1 MARADAGRAGEME
14 VFARV
19 VEEGG
24 FSAAARALRLTPSAV
39 SKLVARV
46 EARHGVRLLA
56 RSTHAMTL
64 TPEGEAYYR
73 GCRRVLAEIEAAE
86 AALDGGARPR
96 GVLRVNASVPF
107 GSRFVV
113 PLLPAFLGR
122 YPGLRVDVTLSDAVA
137 DLLAGRVDVAVRAGP
152 LPDSALAARKLLDS
166 PRLVVASP
174 TYLARRG
181 APASPGDLARHD
193 CLGFNFRRAEEGW
206 PFAQAGRTRR
216 VAVSGSAAAGDGETL
231 RALALAGVGLARLAA
246 FHVAGDVAA
255 GRLVPVL
262 QPFNP
267 GDREP
272 VHAVFLQ
279 GDPLPARVRAFVD
292 FLVAELG

>member
-1 MARADAGRAGEME
+1 MA

-24 FSAAARALRLTPSAV
+24 FSAAARSLRLTPSAV

-46 EARHGVRLLA
+46 EARHRVRLLA
-56 RSTHAMTL
+56 RSTHGMAL
-64 TPEGEAYYR
+64 TPEGEAYYQ

-86 AALDGGARPR
+86 AALDSSSLPR
-96 GVLRVNASVPF
+96 GILRVNTSVPF
-107 GSRFVV
+107 GSRFIV
-113 PLLPAFLGR
+113 PLLPAFLKR
-122 YPGLRVDVTLSDAVA
+122 YPSLRADVTLSDEVA
-137 DLLAGRVDVAVRAGP
+137 DVLAGRIDVAVRAGA
-152 LPDSALAARKLLDS
+152 LPDSALAARKILES
-166 PRLVVASP
+166 PRLIVASP
-174 TYLARRG
+174 AYLARRG
-181 APASPGDLARHD
+181 KPAGPDDLARHD

-206 PFAQAGRTRR
+206 PFVEAGRARR
-216 VAVSGSAAAGDGETL
+216 VAVSGSATAGDGETL

-246 FHVAGDVAA
+246 FHVADDLDA

-272 VHAVFLQ
+272 VHAVFL
-279 GDPLPARVRAFVD
+279 GRTPIPARVRAFVD
-292 FLVAELG
+292 FLVSELG